1 MFVSGNSYPPH
12 PWRPHYLFATD
23 RPIDLP
29 ACLSAAAD
37 TQTKTQNMI
46 AGHTRNCD
54 GGGSGGPGDC
64 ADRSYK
70 KISRKFR
77 CRAGNVPFH
86 IIWRHSYS
94 KLVFFCNLTAKLN
107 LSFFKIPFS
116 SYFSGRE
123 TVATFAASAII
134 PLPVPLICIIECRS
148 LPLYLPPQLHKR
160 SQRYR
165 NSGWMMY

>member
-1 MFVSGNSYPPH
+1 
-12 PWRPHYLFATD
+12 LQATHE
-23 RPIDLP
+23 I
-29 ACLSAAAD
+29 ATAAAAEAPGIAPIALTKRSVASLDVGLEMFRFILFGD
-37 TQTKTQNMI
+37 TRIPNW
-46 AGHTRNCD
+46 
-54 GGGSGGPGDC
+54 
-64 ADRSYK
+64 
-70 KISRKFR
+70 F
-77 CRAGNVPFH
+77 
-86 IIWRHSYS
+86 
-94 KLVFFCNLTAKLN
+94 FFCNLTAKLN